1 MSSDTVVKTIQ
12 LIIVPVVMITACA
25 IMQNG
30 LIVHYNSLG
39 NHLVSINQE
48 ILNLIA
54 TDLSHNPVKEERLHD
69 LEHLILPNL
78 FHRHH
83 IIHDVL
89 GLVYLAIVIQIFDMF
104 IIAIAI
110 LSNISWLSQFVIFI
124 FLIGV
129 GFLFWGVILIA
140 YELRSSHSTIQ
151 LEVHRNCKWCKQN
164 KNQRNPKYLIYKGLK

>member
-1 MSSDTVVKTIQ
+1 MSSDTLKTIQ

-30 LIVHYNSLG
+30 LIVHYNSLA
-39 NHLVSINQE
+39 NHLASVNHE
-48 ILNLIA
+48 ILNLQA
-54 TDLSHNPVKEERLHD
+54 TDLSHSRAKEERLYD
-69 LEHLILPNL
+69 LTHLILPNL

-83 IIHDVL
+83 IVHDVL
-89 GLVYLAIVIQIFDMF
+89 GLVYLAIVILILDMF

-110 LSNISWLSQFVIFI
+110 LSNISWLSQFVVFI

-129 GFLFWGVILIA
+129 GFLFWGIILIA

-151 LEVHRNCKWCKQN
+151 LEFHRNCKWCKQQN
-164 KNQRNPKYLIYKGLK
+164 NQRKSEYFIDQGLK